1 MKKWGLVSLAFAS
14 VGVICSGCAS
24 INLTNRS
31 SSQET
36 FRGREPQVWRKKIVR
51 GIEPRVSLE
60 NGNVLISL
68 VAQGDFSWEEREK
81 WGLDTVS
88 DDYLAIGFFPGVM
101 GCEGE
106 ISKAFPNG
114 VGACW
119 YNLVFCGM
127 PTVYGLVVAPFVPIA
142 QEQKNSVFGRGAFAL
157 SALMGFYY
165 YRTDSP
171 GTERIISKDCGSSV
185 YELSE
190 AEIRLASG
198 SGQYSYGGV
207 LRCSPADF
215 DSTGSCMLTFTLP
228 EDHPLKNELRSYEG
242 KRIPAKLKK

>member
-1 MKKWGLVSLAFAS
+1 MKKWVLASLAFAS

-24 INLTNRS
+24 INISNRS
-31 SSQET
+31 SSGET
-36 FRGREPQVWRKKIVR
+36 FRGGEPRVWRKKIVR
-51 GIEPRVSLE
+51 GIEPRVLQE
-60 NGNVLISL
+60 NDDVWISL

-81 WGLDTVS
+81 WGTDTIS

-106 ISKAFPNG
+106 ISNALPNG
-114 VGACW
+114 VGAFW

-127 PTVYGLVVAPFVPIA
+127 PTVYGLVVAPFIPIA
-142 QEQKNSVFGRGAFAL
+142 QEQKDSVFGHGAFAL

-165 YRTDSP
+165 YRTDTP
-171 GTERIISKDCGSSV
+171 GKERTVSKDGGSSV
-185 YELSE
+185 YEISE
-190 AEIRLASG
+190 AEIRLVSG
-198 SGQYSYGGV
+198 SGQSGSVGM
-207 LRCSPADF
+207 LRCSEADF
-215 DSTGSCMLTFTLP
+215 DSNGSCMVTFTVP